1 MPSVEDYYRPHP
13 PFKIISD
20 IPEVQALYVESKRK
34 GTAHAL
40 AEMFAFQA
48 APALKTATRWIAGH
62 ERTIKDGMPEI
73 VRKRMMD
80 SAKAA
85 GVTCDGSVY
94 KSQLAAY
101 PGDPHAWVS
110 SEEDCKRVA
119 EKRGLKLEGGINYT
133 PPAYHEEPISDVRKP
148 YHVAPDL
155 VDAHFHDL
163 CENHPEEKRRPGAKA
178 ELAVK
183 LAGGESE

>member
-1 MPSVEDYYRPHP
+1 MPSVENYYRPHP

-20 IPEVQALYVESKRK
+20 NPEVQGLYVESKRK

-48 APALKTATRWIAGH
+48 SPALKTATRWIAGH
-62 ERTIKDGMPEI
+62 ERTIKDGQSEI
-73 VRKRMMD
+73 VRNTMIA

-85 GVTCDGSVY
+85 GVTADGAVY

-101 PGDPHAWVS
+101 PGDPQAWVS

-133 PPAYHEEPISDVRKP
+133 PPAYHEEPLSDVRKP
-148 YHVAPDL
+148 YKVAPDL
-155 VDAHFHDL
+155 VNSHFEDL
-163 CENHPEEKRRPGAKA
+163 CDEHPEEKRRPGAKA
-178 ELAVK
+178 ELAKK
-183 LAGGESE
+183 LAGQEV